1 MVHRLGKMQQG
12 GPKERP
18 RVTIMQFSVRSY
30 RDAIWKAAKNS
41 SYLKESG
48 LRFMEDFSAGER
60 ERRKKKVVARGS
72 KSTCGWEDGLFCR
85 RQSLHSRTGRNYPAY
100 IKCLQT
106 FSILTLTFNVHFSN
120 IDMELLHT
128 I

>member
-60 ERRKKKVVARGS
+60 ERRKKKS
-72 KSTCGWEDGLFCR
+72 CGPRFKKHVRMGR
-85 RQSLHSRTGRNYPAY
+85 RPFLSEAE
-100 IKCLQT
+100 
-106 FSILTLTFNVHFSN
+106 LTFKDREKLSCIHKVPSDF
-120 IDMELLHT
+120 
-128 I
+128 